1 MNRIA
6 IDIDEVLVPFL
17 YPMSRW
23 AHMRCP
29 PKDSAYAYVYRDI
42 FGIQEEES
50 RAMVQGFYRSR
61 DFRVLKPIR
70 GSQHAMSVFR
80 SNCTKMYIVT
90 GRQEEARP
98 ETERWIDQHFPG
110 MFDDVILTNSF
121 TPNEIK
127 KVDVCRALN
136 IGLIVDDNRQTC
148 DECIES
154 GMNAIHFVGEEVY
167 PWCEESSIS
176 YRGWI

>member
-23 AHMRCP
+23 ARLKCP
-29 PKDSAYAYVYRDI
+29 PKESAYAYVYRDI
-42 FGIQEEES
+42 FGIDETES
-50 RAMVQGFYRSR
+50 RAMVQGFYTSR

-70 GSQHAMSVFR
+70 GSQRAMSLFR
-80 SNCTKMYIVT
+80 SKCSKMYIVT
-90 GRQEEARP
+90 DRQEEARP
-98 ETERWIDQHFPG
+98 ETERWIDQHFRG
-110 MFDDVILTNSF
+110 LFDDIIL

-136 IGLIVDDNRQTC
+136 IGLIVDDDRETC

-154 GMNAIHFVGEEVY
+154 GMDAIHFVGEQVY

-176 YRGWI
+176 LRGWGH